1 MTMLPAAKQ
10 VSSVQSLP
18 YCLFMRLYGTWSE
31 LELYDDDNDNDFFL
45 LCMMLSFEK
54 WNRPNQKTRL
64 YNTNK

>member
-31 LELYDDDNDNDFFL
+31 LELYDDDNDNDFFFTL
-45 LCMMLSFEK
+45 HDAFIWKMKPTKPE
-54 WNRPNQKTRL
+54 NQIIQHQ
-64 YNTNK
+64 

>member
-1 MTMLPAAKQ
+1 MHMTMLPAAKQ

-54 WNRPNQKTRL
+54 
-64 YNTNK
+64 